1 MRLTG
6 PSKDQTRNYA
16 SVSQLPSQQVAI
28 LSGTRRAD
36 NQKGTAAMSE
46 DRPADDTG
54 EGVESAVGLSPEALV
69 DLVRLLAMRDDATAK
84 LMRYG

>member
-1 MRLTG
+1 
-6 PSKDQTRNYA
+6 
-16 SVSQLPSQQVAI
+16 
-28 LSGTRRAD
+28 
-36 NQKGTAAMSE
+36 MSE

-69 DLVRLLAMRDDATAK
+69 DLVRLLAMHDDATAK